1 MTLALAVGLIAAIL
15 AMTAV
20 GILRARGDRN
30 RTFLEWDPVDR
41 AAWRREVD
49 EADVHHMLAELNARR
64 AARGEAT
71 LSMAE
76 YVEQLRRTQ

>member
-1 MTLALAVGLIAAIL
+1 MTLLLAVGLIAVIL
-15 AMTAV
+15 VMTAV

-64 AARGEAT
+64 ARRGEPALT
-71 LSMAE
+71 MPE
-76 YVEQLRRTQ
+76 YVEQLRREQ